1 MAAVILKGSA
11 SELHFVDAVGTGT
24 FNLTSVWTDGAP
36 SVSHDQVDVMAFG
49 DDAHRNRQGLESA
62 DLSFT
67 FLHDSTATL
76 SYGIMK
82 ALYSSTSAR
91 NIIYA
96 PDGTASGKPKLQ
108 FPARLFSMTW
118 GGGVG
123 DALTIAVTFGIDG
136 SATLGA
142 Y

>member
-36 SVSHDQVDVMAFG
+36 SVSHDQVDVMGF
-49 DDAHRNRQGLESA
+49 
-62 DLSFT
+62 
-67 FLHDSTATL
+67 
-76 SYGIMK
+76 MK

>member
-1 MAAVILKGSA
+1 MAAVILKGFA
-11 SELHFVDAVGTGT
+11 SELLFVDAVGTGT

-36 SVSHDQVDVMAFG
+36 GISHDQTDVVAFG
-49 DDAHRNRQGLESA
+49 DKSHKNRQALEDA

-67 FLHDSTATL
+67 FLHDSSATL

-82 ALYSSTSAR
+82 ALYTSTSAR
-91 NIIYA
+91 NIVYA
-96 PDGTASGKPKLQ
+96 PDGTASGRPKIQ
-108 FPARLFSMTW
+108 IPARLMSMTW
-118 GGGVG
+118 GGGPG
-123 DALTIAVTFGIDG
+123 DALTLSVTFGIDG